1 VPEHGGTEALRG
13 RVAWVSGGASGIGAA
28 TVDRL
33 AALGATVGVLDLE
46 PEGEPD
52 TAGTSGSHRAYRVC
66 DVSRA
71 DSVATAT
78 ERLTADLGPP
88 DIVVTCAGV
97 SESAPLQTYPAEVWQ
112 RLISINLTG
121 AFLVATA
128 AYRSMVARSGG
139 RLVLVT
145 SDSAVR
151 PLPGQGGYAAA
162 KAGVIALAKTFAVE
176 GGPRGITCNAVSPGV
191 VDTPMS
197 RRRWGSREELV
208 AAVNASS
215 ARNLMS
221 VVLDPED
228 VATAIAFLVCPDSRY
243 ITGQT
248 IHVNAGGVLT

>member
-1 VPEHGGTEALRG
+1 VLETGGAGALRG

-33 AALGATVGVLDLE
+33 AALGASVGVLDLAR
-46 PEGEPD
+46 PGD
-52 TAGTSGSHRAYRVC
+52 ATARGGADRAWRAC

-71 DSVATAT
+71 ESVATAT

-97 SESAPLQTYPAEVWQ
+97 SESAPLHTYPTDAWQ
-112 RLISINLTG
+112 RLIAVNLTG
-121 AFLVATA
+121 TFLVATA
-128 AYRSMVARSGG
+128 GYRSMLARGGG

-151 PLPGQGGYAAA
+151 PLPGQAGYAAA
-162 KAGVIALAKTFAVE
+162 KAGVIALARTFAVE
-176 GGPRGITCNAVSPGV
+176 GGPHGITCNAVSPGV

-197 RRRWGSREELV
+197 RRRWRTREELV
-208 AAVNASS
+208 AAVNEST

-228 VATAIAFLVCPDSRY
+228 LAAAITFLAQPDSRY

-248 IHVNAGGVLT
+248 LHVNAGGVLT

>member
-1 VPEHGGTEALRG
+1 MGEPTGAGALRG

-33 AALGATVGVLDLE
+33 AALGASVGALDLAR
-46 PEGEPD
+46 PGD
-52 TAGTSGSHRAYRVC
+52 TGGGGRAWRVC
-66 DVSRA
+66 DVSCA
-71 DSVATAT
+71 ESVATAT
-78 ERLTADLGPP
+78 EKLTADLGPP

-97 SESAPLQTYPAEVWQ
+97 SESAPLDTYPTEAWQ
-112 RLISINLTG
+112 RLISVNLTG
-121 AFLVATA
+121 TFLVATA
-128 AYRSMVARSGG
+128 GYRSMVARGGG

-162 KAGVIALAKTFAVE
+162 KAGVIALARTFAVE
-176 GGPRGITCNAVSPGV
+176 GGPLGITCNAVSPGV

-197 RRRWGSREELV
+197 RRRWGSREELM
-208 AAVNASS
+208 AAVNAST

-221 VVLDPED
+221 VVLDAED
-228 VATAIAFLVCPDSRY
+228 LAIAIAFLAHPDTRY

-248 IHVNAGGVLT
+248 LHVNAGGVLS